1 MKKIS
6 MSQFKSKIRQIEQK
20 QRTALNNYNR
30 AVRQYN
36 TQVKRAVNE
45 YNSAVRRHNAN
56 VLHNRQVIQ
65 RELSRLRSA
74 NCSYKI
80 TYTKYIASIENIQ
93 TYYDTIVRK
102 YPEGVIVDEHQDYVL
117 DLIEKENAQAIET
130 ANKFLEN
137 TDQEIND
144 VENKEIE
151 NKLSEVSID
160 LMNRWKGAIFS
171 LNPQNPDAARHFCT
185 STRELF
191 TDFIELKAS
200 DDSVFAYNP
209 NAQKTERG
217 NATRKEK
224 IKYMMKDY
232 NFDNC
237 VAEFIDA
244 DIENILELF
253 HVLSDA
259 THGEAGRYEYVK
271 LIQVKKRVEQGIN
284 FLCKISA

>member
-20 QRTALNNYNR
+20 QRTAINNYNR

-56 VLHNRQVIQ
+56 VLHNRQIIQ
-65 RELSRLRSA
+65 RGLSRLRSGS
-74 NCSYKI
+74 CSYKI

-93 TYYDTIVRK
+93 TCYNKIVSK
-102 YPEGVIVDEHQDYVL
+102 YPEGVVVDEHQDYVL
-117 DLIEKENAQAIET
+117 DLIEKENAQAVET

-137 TDQEIND
+137 TDQEIGD

-151 NKLSEVSID
+151 NRLSEVSID

-209 NAQKTERG
+209 NAQKTARG

-224 IKYMMKDY
+224 IKYMMRGY

-253 HVLSDA
+253 HVLSAA
-259 THGEAGRYEYVK
+259 THGEAGRYEYAK

-284 FLCKISA
+284 FLCKINA

>member
-1 MKKIS
+1 MKKINT
-6 MSQFKSKIRQIEQK
+6 SQLRSKIRQIEQK
-20 QRTALNNYNR
+20 QRTAINNYNR

-56 VLHNRQVIQ
+56 VLHNRQIIQ
-65 RELSRLRSA
+65 REISRLRSSSF
-74 NCSYKI
+74 SYKI
-80 TYTKYIASIENIQ
+80 TYSRYVTSIENIQ
-93 TYYDTIVRK
+93 TFYNTIVSK
-102 YPEGVIVDEHQDYVL
+102 YPEGAVVEENQEYVL
-117 DLIEKENAQAIET
+117 DLIEKENAQALET
-130 ANKFLEN
+130 ANNFLEDA
-137 TDQEIND
+137 DQDVND

-151 NKLSEVSID
+151 NRLAEVSAD

-224 IKYMMKDY
+224 IKYMMRNY

-237 VAEFIDA
+237 VVEFIDA

-253 HVLSDA
+253 HILSDA
-259 THGEAGRYEYVK
+259 THGEAGRYEYIK
-271 LIQVKKRVEQGIN
+271 LMQVKKRVEQGIN

>member
-1 MKKIS
+1 MT
-6 MSQFKSKIRQIEQK
+6 QFKSKIRQIEQK
-20 QRTALNNYNR
+20 QRIAINNYNR
-30 AVRQYN
+30 GVRQYN
-36 TQVKRAVNE
+36 TQVQRAVNE
-45 YNSAVRRHNAN
+45 YNSVVRRHNAN
-56 VLHNRQVIQ
+56 VVHNRQIIQ
-65 RELSRLRSA
+65 KELSHLRGGSY
-74 NCSYKI
+74 SYKI

-93 TYYDTIVRK
+93 TYYDTIISK
-102 YPEGVIVDEHQDYVL
+102 YPEGAVVGEHQEYVL
-117 DLIEKENAQAIET
+117 DLIEKENAQALET

-137 TDQEIND
+137 SNQSIDD
-144 VENKEIE
+144 AENIEIE
-151 NKLSEVSID
+151 NRLAEVSID

-191 TDFIELKAS
+191 TDFIELKAP
-200 DDSVFAYNP
+200 DESVFLYNP

-224 IKYMMKDY
+224 IKYMMGDY
-232 NFDNC
+232 NFDSC

-253 HVLSDA
+253 HVLSNA
-259 THGEAGRYEYVK
+259 THGEAGRYEYIK

-284 FLCKISA
+284 FLCKICA